1 MKAPVS
7 GKTSLFLSHLYN
19 TVFQLPFKTR
29 LLLHWLVL
37 LAIIVAM
44 AALLAS
50 LAREGSRAQ
59 LARAELAARSGCESL
74 LGLAARHGQPAALE
88 ALADLALRDLPG
100 VEGGYWEGRLLVHV
114 FPTQGDERAPA
125 DAPPAELPHVSVLA
139 QRAQIGRTSLVE
151 IDPGLRE
158 TRIAVACA
166 GTTGP
171 AAWTQAHVPTLVGS
185 TFDRLALAMAA
196 LLVFTLLAGGGF
208 LWTVTRWNR
217 SIGAI
222 EAALRR
228 EPDGAQ
234 PLADAPT
241 GHPELDRIARAI
253 NAYAERLAAAR
264 DEAAALGRTLADTQR
279 LALLGRLSAG
289 LAHEVRNPLA
299 TLRLRAE
306 NALAAAGDDATRL
319 DRARQA
325 LDAVLEQAGRVERL
339 IGSLLA
345 LTQPFHPI
353 PRDADPAAWLDA
365 CAARHQAAFAARGVT
380 LAVAPPDDAPAARFD
395 PELMGRACDNLLAN
409 ALAHTPEGGTVTL
422 SLRRHD
428 DRLVVR
434 VADSGPGVAPR
445 VAAQLFEPFVTGRA
459 GGVGLGLALVREIA
473 AAHGGSA
480 RLVPDTPG
488 ATFEIAWPARPA

>member
-1 MKAPVS
+1 
-7 GKTSLFLSHLYN
+7 
-19 TVFQLPFKTR
+19 VFTLPFKTR

-74 LGLAARHGQPAALE
+74 LGLAARHHQPTALE

-100 VEGGYWEGRLLVHV
+100 VEGGYWDERLLVHV
-114 FPTQGDERAPA
+114 FPTLDGDRPPT
-125 DAPPAELPHVSVLA
+125 DAPPAGLPHIAALA
-139 QRAQIGRTSLVE
+139 ERARIGRTSLVE

-166 GTTGP
+166 DATGP
-171 AAWTQAHVPTLVGS
+171 AAWTQTRVPTLVGS
-185 TFDRLALAMAA
+185 TFDRLALAMGA

-208 LWTVTRWNR
+208 LWSVTRWNR
-217 SIGAI
+217 SIGDI

-228 EPDGAQ
+228 EPDGRQ
-234 PLADAPT
+234 PLPDAST
-241 GHPELDRIARAI
+241 GHPALDRIAHAL
-253 NAYAERLAAAR
+253 NAYADRLAAAR
-264 DEAAALGRTLADTQR
+264 DEAAALGRTLADAQR

-306 NALAAAGDDATRL
+306 NALAVAGDDATRL
-319 DRARQA
+319 DRAHQA
-325 LDAVLEQAGRVERL
+325 LDAVLEQTGRVERL

-345 LTQPFHPI
+345 LTQPFHPA
-353 PRDADPAAWLDA
+353 PREVDPALWLEA
-365 CAARHQAAFAARGVT
+365 CAARHRAAFAAVKVT
-380 LAVAPPDDAPAARFD
+380 LVVTPPETAPIARFD
-395 PELMGRACDNLLAN
+395 PDLMGRACDNLLAN
-409 ALAHTPEGGTVTL
+409 ARAHTPPGGTVG
-422 SLRRHD
+422 LRLD
-428 DRLVVR
+428 AGGGRLVLR

-459 GGVGLGLALVREIA
+459 DGVGLGLALVREIA
-473 AAHGGSA
+473 AAHGGHA

-488 ATFEIAWPARPA
+488 ATFEIDWPI